1 MQATAVSGTQLL
13 IALGIGI
20 FLLVFLILKTKVHAF
35 LALIIAAAM
44 TGIISGMNT
53 PAVVKSITTGFGNT
67 LGSIGIV
74 IGFGVMMGQILE
86 VTGAAKRLAYSF
98 LRVFGRGREEGAMA
112 ATGYV
117 TSIPIFCDSGFVIL
131 TPIAR
136 ALSRASG
143 KSVIAIGVAL
153 AFGLVATHH
162 AVPPT
167 PGPLGVAGIFKVDV
181 GEMIM
186 WGLIL
191 ALPLTVANLFYAR
204 WLGKRIYQIPAPTG
218 EGWIRVQ
225 DEVEARQVLGL
236 DKQDAAASNK
246 KTFDDEAGLPSAFQA
261 FAPIVVPLVLIFAN
275 TYISAVKMQGPIAE
289 IFLFLGS
296 PIIAV
301 AIGLMLAIYLV
312 GSHMSQKEAI
322 KVMED
327 GIKSAGIILLVT
339 GGGGALGQV
348 LRDSK
353 TGDYIAQLISQTPLP
368 AVLLPFFVATFV
380 RLVQGSG
387 TVAMITSA
395 SITAPILANSG
406 VNPVL
411 AAQAATLGAMVFSYF
426 NDSYFWVVNRML
438 GIDDVKDQIKVW
450 SVPTTIG
457 WGLALVLLTV
467 LSFIFP
473 GASA

>member
-1 MQATAVSGTQLL
+1 MQETVSGTQMLL
-13 IALGIGI
+13 GLGIGI
-20 FLLVFLILKTKVHAF
+20 FVLVFLILKTKVHAF
-35 LALIIAAAM
+35 LALIIAAAL
-44 TGIISGMNT
+44 TGVIGGMPT
-53 PAVVKSITTGFGNT
+53 PAVIKSITTGFGNT

-98 LRVFGRGREEGAMA
+98 LRIFGRGREEGAMA

-131 TPIAR
+131 SPIAK

-143 KSVIAIGVAL
+143 KSVIAIGIAL

-181 GEMIM
+181 GQMIL
-186 WGLIL
+186 WGLAL

-204 WLGKRIYQIPAPTG
+204 WIGKRIYQIPAPTG
-218 EGWIRVQ
+218 DGWIRVK
-225 DEVEARQVLGL
+225 DEAEARQVLGL
-236 DKQDAAASNK
+236 DEKGTTTSNGN
-246 KTFDDEAGLPSAFQA
+246 TFDDEAGLPSAFQA
-261 FAPIVVPLVLIFAN
+261 FAPIIVPLALIFAN
-275 TYISAVKMQGPIAE
+275 TYISAVKLQGLVAE

-301 AIGLMLAIYLV
+301 AIGLLLAIYLV
-312 GSHMSQKEAI
+312 GNKMSRKDII

-353 TGDYIAQLISQTPLP
+353 TGDYIAQLISQTAIP

-438 GIDDVKDQIKVW
+438 GIDEVKDQIRVW

-467 LSFIFP
+467 LSFIVP
-473 GASA
+473 VA

>member
-1 MQATAVSGTQLL
+1 METAVSGTQLL

-20 FLLVFLILKTKVHAF
+20 TLLVFLILKTKVHAF
-35 LALIIAAAM
+35 LALIIVAALI
-44 TGIISGMNT
+44 GIMGGMDT
-53 PAVVKSITTGFGNT
+53 PAVVKSITTGFGGT

-131 TPIAR
+131 TPIAK

-181 GEMIM
+181 GQMIM

-191 ALPLTVANLFYAR
+191 ALPLTIANLIYAR

-218 EGWIRVQ
+218 EGWVRVK
-225 DEVEARQVLGL
+225 DEAEARQVLGL
-236 DKQDAAASNK
+236 DKQDPTATVSNK
-246 KTFDDEAGLPSAFQA
+246 GFDDEAGLPSAGQA
-261 FAPIVVPLVLIFAN
+261 FAPIIVPLLLIFAN
-275 TYISAVKMQGPIAE
+275 TYISAVEAKGLIPE

-301 AIGLMLAIYLV
+301 GIGLLLAIYLV
-312 GSHMSQKEAI
+312 GNKMGQKEAI

-395 SITAPILANSG
+395 SITAPILATSG

-411 AAQAATLGAMVFSYF
+411 AAQAAALGAMVFSYF

-438 GIDDVKDQIKVW
+438 GIEDVKEQIRVW
-450 SVPTTIG
+450 SIPTTIG
-457 WGLALVLLTV
+457 WGLALVMLTV
-467 LSFIFP
+467 LSFIVP
-473 GASA
+473 GTPA

>member
-1 MQATAVSGTQLL
+1 MRDNAISGTQMLL
-13 IALGIGI
+13 GLGSGI
-20 FLLVFLILKTKVHAF
+20 LFRGFLILKTKVHAF
-35 LALIIAAAM
+35 WALIISAAL
-44 TGIISGMNT
+44 TGIIGGMPT
-53 PAVVKSITTGFGNT
+53 PAVIKSITTGFGNT

-98 LRVFGRGREEGAMA
+98 LRIFGRGREEGAMA

-131 TPIAR
+131 TPIAK
-136 ALSRASG
+136 ALSRTSG
-143 KSVIAIGVAL
+143 KSVIAIGIAL

-181 GEMIM
+181 GQMIL
-186 WGLIL
+186 WGLAL

-204 WLGKRIYQIPAPTG
+204 WIGKRIYQIPAPTG
-218 EGWIRVQ
+218 DGWIRVK
-225 DEVEARQVLGL
+225 DEAEARQVLGL
-236 DKQDAAASNK
+236 GEKGATTSNSN
-246 KTFDDEAGLPSAFQA
+246 TFDDEAGLPSAFQA
-261 FAPIVVPLVLIFAN
+261 FAPIIVPLVLIFAN
-275 TYISAVKMQGPIAE
+275 TYISAIKLQGLVAE

-301 AIGLMLAIYLV
+301 AIGLLLAIYLV
-312 GSHMSQKEAI
+312 GDKMSRKDII

-395 SITAPILANSG
+395 SITAPILATSG

-438 GIDDVKDQIKVW
+438 GIDEVKDQIRVW

-457 WGLALVLLTV
+457 WGLALVFLTV
-467 LSFIFP
+467 LSFVVP
-473 GASA
+473 AS

>member
-1 MQATAVSGTQLL
+1 MQETVSGTQML
-13 IALGIGI
+13 IGLGIGI
-20 FLLVFLILKTKVHAF
+20 FFLVFLILKTKVHAF
-35 LALIIAAAM
+35 LALIIAAAL
-44 TGIISGMNT
+44 TGIIGGMPS

-74 IGFGVMMGQILE
+74 IGFGVMMGELLE
-86 VTGAAKRLAYSF
+86 VTGAAKRMAYSF
-98 LRVFGRGREEGAMA
+98 LKIFGKGREEGAMA

-117 TSIPIFCDSGFVIL
+117 VSIPIFCDSGFVIL

-136 ALSRASG
+136 ALSRATG

-181 GEMIM
+181 GQMIL
-186 WGLIL
+186 WGLLL

-204 WLGKRIYQIPAPTG
+204 WIGKRIYQIPAPTG
-218 EGWIRVQ
+218 DGWVRVK
-225 DEVEARQVLGL
+225 DEAEARQVLGL
-236 DKQDAAASNK
+236 DGPNASTTNNNV
-246 KTFDDEAGLPSAFQA
+246 FDDVGLPSAFRA
-261 FAPIVVPLVLIFAN
+261 FAPIAVPLALIFAN
-275 TYISAVKMQGPIAE
+275 TYISAVKLQGPVAE
-289 IFLFLGS
+289 ILLFLGS

-301 AIGLMLAIYLV
+301 AIGLLLAIYLV
-312 GSHMSQKEAI
+312 GGRMSRKEVI
-322 KVMED
+322 KIMED

-339 GGGGALGQV
+339 GAGGALGQV

-353 TGDYIAQLISQTPLP
+353 TGDYIAQLIAQTPIP

-395 SITAPILANSG
+395 SITAPILAATAN
-406 VNPVL
+406 VNPAL
-411 AAQAATLGAMVFSYF
+411 AAQAAALGAMVFSYF
-426 NDSYFWVVNRML
+426 NDSYYWVVNRML
-438 GIDDVKDQIKVW
+438 GIEDVKDQIRVW

-467 LSFIFP
+467 LSFVVP
-473 GASA
+473 AS

>member
-1 MQATAVSGTQLL
+1 MQETVSGTQMLL
-13 IALGIGI
+13 GLGIGI
-20 FLLVFLILKTKVHAF
+20 FFLVFLILKTKVHAF
-35 LALIIAAAM
+35 LALIIAAAL
-44 TGIISGMNT
+44 TGVIGGMPT
-53 PAVVKSITTGFGNT
+53 PAVIKSITTGFGNT

-74 IGFGVMMGQILE
+74 IGFGVMMGELLE
-86 VTGAAKRLAYSF
+86 VTGAAKRMALSF
-98 LRVFGRGREEGAMA
+98 LKIFGRGREEGAMA
-112 ATGYV
+112 ATGYAV
-117 TSIPIFCDSGFVIL
+117 SIPIFCDSGFVIL

-136 ALSRASG
+136 ALSRATG
-143 KSVIAIGVAL
+143 KSVIALGIAL

-181 GEMIM
+181 GQMIL
-186 WGLIL
+186 WGLLL

-204 WLGKRIYQIPAPTG
+204 WIGKRIYQIPAPTG
-218 EGWIRVQ
+218 DGWVRVK
-225 DEVEARQVLGL
+225 DEAEARQVLGL
-236 DKQDAAASNK
+236 DSQNASTTNNNL
-246 KTFDDEAGLPSAFQA
+246 FDDTGLPSAFHA
-261 FAPIVVPLVLIFAN
+261 FAPIAVPLILIFAN
-275 TYISAVKMQGPIAE
+275 TYISAVKLQGPVADTL
-289 IFLFLGS
+289 LFLGS

-301 AIGLMLAIYLV
+301 AIGLLLAIYLV
-312 GSHMSQKEAI
+312 GGRMSRKEVI
-322 KVMED
+322 KIMED

-353 TGDYIAQLISQTPLP
+353 TGDYIAQLIAQTPIP

-395 SITAPILANSG
+395 SITAPILAATAN
-406 VNPVL
+406 VNPAL
-411 AAQAATLGAMVFSYF
+411 AAQAAALGAMVFSYF

-438 GIDDVKDQIKVW
+438 GIDEVKEQIRVW

-467 LSFIFP
+467 LSFVVP
-473 GASA
+473 VS

>member
-1 MQATAVSGTQLL
+1 MQETVSGTQMLL
-13 IALGIGI
+13 GLGIGI
-20 FLLVFLILKTKVHAF
+20 FFLVFLILKTKVHAF
-35 LALIIAAAM
+35 LALIIAAAL
-44 TGIISGMNT
+44 TGIIGGMPS

-74 IGFGVMMGQILE
+74 IGFGVMMGELLE
-86 VTGAAKRLAYSF
+86 VTGAAKRMAYSF
-98 LRVFGRGREEGAMA
+98 LKIFGRGREEGAMA

-117 TSIPIFCDSGFVIL
+117 VSIPIFCDSGFVIL

-136 ALSRASG
+136 ALSRATG
-143 KSVIAIGVAL
+143 KSVIALGIAL

-181 GEMIM
+181 GQMIL
-186 WGLIL
+186 WGLLL

-204 WLGKRIYQIPAPTG
+204 WIGKRIYQIPAPTG
-218 EGWIRVQ
+218 DGWVRVK
-225 DEVEARQVLGL
+225 DEAEARQVLGL
-236 DKQDAAASNK
+236 DGQNASTTNNNL
-246 KTFDDEAGLPSAFQA
+246 FDDAGLPSAFHA
-261 FAPIVVPLVLIFAN
+261 FAPIAVPLILIFAN
-275 TYISAVKMQGPIAE
+275 TYISAVELQGPVAE
-289 IFLFLGS
+289 ILLFLGS

-301 AIGLMLAIYLV
+301 AIGLLLAIYLV
-312 GSHMSQKEAI
+312 GGQMSRKDVI
-322 KVMED
+322 KIMED

-339 GGGGALGQV
+339 GAGGALGQV

-353 TGDYIAQLISQTPLP
+353 TGDYIAQLIAQTPIP

-395 SITAPILANSG
+395 SITAPILAATAN
-406 VNPVL
+406 VNPAL
-411 AAQAATLGAMVFSYF
+411 AAQAAALGAMVFSYF
-426 NDSYFWVVNRML
+426 NDSYYWVVNRML
-438 GIDDVKDQIKVW
+438 GIEDVKDQIRVW

-467 LSFIFP
+467 LSFVVP
-473 GASA
+473 VS

>member
-1 MQATAVSGTQLL
+1 MQETVVSGSQLL

-44 TGIISGMNT
+44 TGILGGMNT

-98 LRVFGRGREEGAMA
+98 LRVFGRGREEAAMA

-167 PGPLGVAGIFKVDV
+167 PGPLGVAGIFKVDI

-191 ALPLTVANLFYAR
+191 ALPLTIANLFYAR

-218 EGWIRVQ
+218 EGWVRVQ
-225 DEVEARQVLGL
+225 DEAEARQVLGL
-236 DKQDAAASNK
+236 DKKDAAADR
-246 KTFDDEAGLPSAFQA
+246 KTMFDDEASLPSAFQA

-275 TYISAVKMQGPIAE
+275 TYISAVKAQGPMAE
-289 IFLFLGS
+289 IFLLLGS

-301 AIGLMLAIYLV
+301 AIGLLLAIYLV
-312 GSHMSQKEAI
+312 GGHMSQKEAI

-411 AAQAATLGAMVFSYF
+411 AAQAAALGAMVFSYF

-438 GIDDVKDQIKVW
+438 GIDDVREQIRVW

-457 WGLALVLLTV
+457 WSMALVMLTV
-467 LSFIFP
+467 LSFVVP
-473 GASA
+473 A

>member
-1 MQATAVSGTQLL
+1 MQETVSGTQMLL
-13 IALGIGI
+13 GLGIGI
-20 FLLVFLILKTKVHAF
+20 FFLVFLILKTKVHAF
-35 LALIIAAAM
+35 LALIIAAAL
-44 TGIISGMNT
+44 TGIIGGMPS

-74 IGFGVMMGQILE
+74 IGFGVMMGELLE
-86 VTGAAKRLAYSF
+86 VTGAAKRMALSF
-98 LRVFGRGREEGAMA
+98 LKIFGRGREEGAMA

-117 TSIPIFCDSGFVIL
+117 VSIPIFCDSGFVIL

-136 ALSRASG
+136 ALSRATG
-143 KSVIAIGVAL
+143 KSVIALGVAL
-153 AFGLVATHH
+153 AFGLVVTHH

-181 GEMIM
+181 GQMIL
-186 WGLIL
+186 WGLLL

-204 WLGKRIYQIPAPTG
+204 WIGKRIYQIPAPTG
-218 EGWIRVQ
+218 DGWVRVK
-225 DEVEARQVLGL
+225 DEAEARQVLGL
-236 DKQDAAASNK
+236 DGQNASTTNNNL
-246 KTFDDEAGLPSAFQA
+246 FDDAGLPSAFHA
-261 FAPIVVPLVLIFAN
+261 FTPIAVPLILIFAN
-275 TYISAVKMQGPIAE
+275 TYISAVNLQGPVAE
-289 IFLFLGS
+289 ILLFLGS

-301 AIGLMLAIYLV
+301 AIGLLLAIYLV
-312 GSHMSQKEAI
+312 GGRMSRKEVI
-322 KVMED
+322 KIMED

-339 GGGGALGQV
+339 GAGGALGQV

-353 TGDYIAQLISQTPLP
+353 TGDYIAQLIAQTPIP

-395 SITAPILANSG
+395 SITAPILAATAD
-406 VNPVL
+406 VNPAL
-411 AAQAATLGAMVFSYF
+411 AAQAAALGAMVFSYF
-426 NDSYFWVVNRML
+426 NDSYYWVVNRML
-438 GIDDVKDQIKVW
+438 GIEDVKEQIRVW

-467 LSFIFP
+467 LSFVVP
-473 GASA
+473 VS

>member
-1 MQATAVSGTQLL
+1 MSRPFRFSA
-13 IALGIGI
+13 
-20 FLLVFLILKTKVHAF
+20 
-35 LALIIAAAM
+35 
-44 TGIISGMNT
+44 T
-53 PAVVKSITTGFGNT
+53 PASSI
-67 LGSIGIV
+67 LS
-74 IGFGVMMGQILE
+74 
-86 VTGAAKRLAYSF
+86 
-98 LRVFGRGREEGAMA
+98 
-112 ATGYV
+112 
-117 TSIPIFCDSGFVIL
+117 
-131 TPIAR
+131 PIAK

-181 GEMIM
+181 GQMIL
-186 WGLIL
+186 WGLAL

-218 EGWIRVQ
+218 DGWIRVK
-225 DEVEARQVLGL
+225 DEAEARQVLGL
-236 DKQDAAASNK
+236 NAKGAATSNGN
-246 KTFDDEAGLPSAFQA
+246 TFDDEAGLPSAFQA
-261 FAPIVVPLVLIFAN
+261 FAPIIVPLALIFAN
-275 TYISAVKMQGPIAE
+275 TYISAVKLQGLVAE

-301 AIGLMLAIYLV
+301 AIGLLLAIYLV
-312 GSHMSQKEAI
+312 GNKMSRKDII

-353 TGDYIAQLISQTPLP
+353 TGDYIAQLISQTAIP

-438 GIDDVKDQIKVW
+438 GIDEVKDQIRVW

-467 LSFIFP
+467 LSFVVP
-473 GASA
+473 VS